1 VILYAGMPVLF
12 GCKTMWLDF
21 PIFPEQASTLAPRV
35 DALYFFLIAVS
46 TLFAGLIFLL
56 LFYFAVKYRRRS
68 ETEQPLPMVGA
79 LRLELAWTLIPLAL
93 TMVMFLWGASLYFTT
108 MRPPENA
115 VEIYVVGKQWM
126 WYFQHP
132 EGRREIDELHVPVG
146 RPVKLVMTSQ
156 DVIHSFYVPAFRI
169 KMDVVPGRY
178 TTTWFE
184 ATKTG
189 EYHLF
194 CAEYCGTAHAGMGG
208 RVHVMKPT
216 QYEQWLGGG
225 IGGEPMSMAGERL
238 FEQLGCGSCHRA
250 DAGGLG
256 PVLRGLFGTP
266 VRLQSGERII
276 ADERYIRESILN
288 PRAQIVEGYPPIMPP
303 YEGQISEEGLLQIIA
318 YIKSSGHENGR

>member
-1 VILYAGMPVLF
+1 MSF
-12 GCKTMWLDF
+12 GWNVMWLGF
-21 PIFPEQASTLAPRV
+21 PVFPEQASTLAPRV

-46 TLFAGLIFLL
+46 AFFTGLIFLL
-56 LFYFAVKYRRRS
+56 LFYFAIKYRRRS

-79 LRLELAWTLIPLAL
+79 LRLELVWTVIPLGL
-93 TMVMFLWGASLYFTT
+93 TMIMFLWGASLYFTT
-108 MRPPENA
+108 MRPPANA
-115 VEIYVVGKQWM
+115 LEVYVVGKQWM

-132 EGRREIDELHVPVG
+132 EGPREINELHVPIG
-146 RPVKLVMTSQ
+146 RPVKLIMTSQ

-208 RVHVMKPT
+208 RVRVMKLT

-225 IGGEPMSMAGERL
+225 IGGEPLALAGERL
-238 FEQLGCGSCHRA
+238 FEQLGCGGCHRA
-250 DAGGLG
+250 DAAGRG
-256 PVLRGLFGTP
+256 PVLRGLFGKS
-266 VRLQSGERII
+266 VQLQTGERVI
-276 ADERYIRESILN
+276 ADERYIRESILK

-303 YEGQISEEGLLQIIA
+303 YEGQVSEEGLLQIIA
-318 YIKSSGHENGR
+318 YIKSSGQENGR

>member
-1 VILYAGMPVLF
+1 
-12 GCKTMWLDF
+12 MWLGF
-21 PIFPEQASTLAPRV
+21 PLFPEQASTMATRV

-46 TLFAGLIFLL
+46 TLFTGLIFFL
-56 LFYFAVKYRRRS
+56 LFYFAIKYRRRS
-68 ETEQPLPMVGA
+68 ETEQPLPIVGA
-79 LRLELAWTLIPLAL
+79 LRLELVWTLIPFGL
-93 TMVMFLWGASLYFTT
+93 TMGMFVWGASLYFTT
-108 MRPPENA
+108 MRPPKGA
-115 VEIYVVGKQWM
+115 LEIYVVGKQWM

-132 EGRREIDELHVPVG
+132 EGPREINELHVPVG
-146 RPVKLVMTSQ
+146 RPVKLTMTSQ

-208 RVHVMKPT
+208 RVSVMKLT

-225 IGGEPMSMAGERL
+225 IGGEPMALAGERL
-238 FEQLGCGSCHRA
+238 FEQLGCGTCHRA
-250 DAGGLG
+250 DARGLG
-256 PVLRGLFGTP
+256 PVLRDLFGKP
-266 VRLQSGERII
+266 VQLQTGERVM

-288 PRAQIVEGYPPIMPP
+288 PRAQIVAGYSPIMPP

-318 YIKSSGHENGR
+318 YIKSLRQENGR